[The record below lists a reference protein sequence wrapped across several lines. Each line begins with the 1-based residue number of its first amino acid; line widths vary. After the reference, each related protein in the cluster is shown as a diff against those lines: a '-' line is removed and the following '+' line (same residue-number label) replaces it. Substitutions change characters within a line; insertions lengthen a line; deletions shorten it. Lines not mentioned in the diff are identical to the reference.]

1 MENNENKNTENTSAE
16 SSCPVEDTLDED
28 TADIKAK
35 EESKDDAAPE
45 RISLVH
51 SVFEWIEL
59 FVLAF
64 TVVLLLMTFIGRHS
78 PVVGESM
85 LPTLEEGDVLIV
97 SDIAYTPKNGDIIVC
112 QSPWNQCETDLIGF
126 NEPLV
131 KRIIAVGGQEV
142 NIDFYTWSVYID
154 GEKLEEDYI
163 KKYDD
168 MPMRAYN
175 DGITFPLIVPEGY
188 VFVLGDNRNGS
199 IDSRSAMIGLI
210 DERFIVGRVVFRV
223 LPFDKI
229 GTVK

>member
-1 MENNENKNTENTSAE
+1 M
-16 SSCPVEDTLDED
+16 
-28 TADIKAK
+28 
-35 EESKDDAAPE
+35 
-45 RISLVH
+45 SLAH

-112 QSPWNQCETDLIGF
+112 QSPWGQTEFDTIGF

-142 NIDFYTWSVYID
+142 DIDFYTWSVTVD
-154 GEKLEEDYI
+154 GVKLEEDYI
-163 KKYDD
+163 LKYDN

>member
-28 TADIKAK
+28 TADIKAN

-97 SDIAYTPKNGDIIVC
+97 SDIAYTPKTATSSSANPHGISAKPILSDLT
-112 QSPWNQCETDLIGF
+112 SPSSSVLSLLAVRRSTLISTLGAF
-126 NEPLV
+126 TSTAKSLRKITSKNTTICPCAPTTTASPSPLSCR
-131 KRIIAVGGQEV
+131 KDTYLCSATTAPI
-142 NIDFYTWSVYID
+142 
-154 GEKLEEDYI
+154 
-163 KKYDD
+163 
-168 MPMRAYN
+168 
-175 DGITFPLIVPEGY
+175 PLIPATTSTILALTAPEPC
-188 VFVLGDNRNGS
+188 RWRTS
-199 IDSRSAMIGLI
+199 PA
-210 DERFIVGRVVFRV
+210 
-223 LPFDKI
+223 
-229 GTVK
+229 

>member
-1 MENNENKNTENTSAE
+1 MENNENKNIEITEEETDLAADNI
-16 SSCPVEDTLDED
+16 VDENAVD
-28 TADIKAK
+28 
-35 EESKDDAAPE
+35 EEAPE
-45 RISLVH
+45 RQSLAH

-112 QSPWNQCETDLIGF
+112 QSPWGQCEKDAIGF

-142 NIDFYTWSVYID
+142 DIDFYTWSVYVD
-154 GEKLEEDYI
+154 GVKLEEDGENGYKI
-163 KKYDD
+163 KKYDN

-210 DERFIVGRVVFRV
+210 DERFIVGRVVFRL
-223 LPFDKI
+223 LPFDRI

>member
-1 MENNENKNTENTSAE
+1 MENNENKNIEVNDEEVTEASNDVSDT
-16 SSCPVEDTLDED
+16 PVEHQ
-28 TADIKAK
+28 
-35 EESKDDAAPE
+35 
-45 RISLVH
+45 SLVH
-51 SVFEWIEL
+51 SCFEWIEL

-64 TVVLLLMTFIGRHS
+64 AAVLLIMTFIGRHS

-112 QSPWNQCETDLIGF
+112 QSPWGQTEFDAIGF
-126 NEPLV
+126 DEPLV
-131 KRIIAVGGQEV
+131 KRIIAVGGQKV
-142 NIDFYTWSVYID
+142 DIDFYTWTVTVD
-154 GEKLEEDYI
+154 DEKLEEDYI
-163 KKYDD
+163 KKYED

-199 IDSRSAMIGLI
+199 IDSRSAMIGLV
-210 DERFIVGRVVFRV
+210 DERFIVGRVVFRI

-229 GTVK
+229 GTVE